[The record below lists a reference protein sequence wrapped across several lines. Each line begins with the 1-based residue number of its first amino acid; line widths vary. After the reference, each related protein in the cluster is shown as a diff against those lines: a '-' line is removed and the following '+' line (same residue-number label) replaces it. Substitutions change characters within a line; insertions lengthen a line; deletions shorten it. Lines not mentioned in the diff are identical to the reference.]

1 MGSCSSKDS
10 DSDLSAL
17 RHSRSM
23 PDLSDSAKVIVDS
36 THRYD
41 EEMVAVMRR
50 ELMEEPQVFLLNNLL
65 LSVMFFEYYDKY
77 VFRHMQENFR
87 FPL

>member
-1 MGSCSSKDS
+1 MGSCSSKAS
-10 DSDLSAL
+10 DSELNTS

-41 EEMVAVMRR
+41 EEMVAIMKK
-50 ELMEEPQVFLLNNLL
+50 ELLEEPQVFLLNNLL
-65 LSVMFFEYYDKY
+65 LSVTFFEHYDK
-77 VFRHMQENFR
+77 
-87 FPL
+87 